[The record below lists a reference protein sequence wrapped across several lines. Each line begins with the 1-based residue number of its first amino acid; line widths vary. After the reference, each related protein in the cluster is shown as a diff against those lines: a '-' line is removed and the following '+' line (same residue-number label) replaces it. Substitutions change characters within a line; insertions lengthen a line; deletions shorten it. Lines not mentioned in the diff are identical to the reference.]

1 MGLAQGV
8 LLKEQM
14 TKFLKATNYY
24 LVSQVTEELPGKWLP
39 PAAVDLIDLALVKG
53 MNNLL
58 DKYAEFTDPFTPQSN
73 FDEMRGLAD
82 GSGIDYDAIHRLNL
96 FPEVSKASCSFFGA
110 WGEATT
116 GGKTFQLRA
125 LDYITDAKSFTDNPL
140 VIVYH
145 PSAESSVAH
154 ASVAWPGTVGVLTG
168 FSAAKLGIS
177 EIGVYFSDDS
187 FGQGT
192 DDTPPEKVKG
202 QPWMSVLKDVASKA
216 HNVDEA
222 LKIIEDADRT
232 CNLIIGVGDGN
243 AGSAYGVE
251 YSGYVAVPYND
262 TTLLPVNDTWHPQIP
277 SVVYNGMDWDC
288 PTYTQALG
296 EQLAKFHGSIDET
309 TIVHDILPTVQ
320 TGNLHVAVA
329 DLTDMNWHI
338 SFARRTTADPSE
350 PMNGYERQFSR
361 LHMSELFALP
371 APTV

>member
-1 MGLAQGV
+1 MQG
-8 LLKEQM
+8 M
-14 TKFLKATNYY
+14 
-24 LVSQVTEELPGKWLP
+24 
-39 PAAVDLIDLALVKG
+39 
-53 MNNLL
+53 
-58 DKYAEFTDPFTPQSN
+58 
-73 FDEMRGLAD
+73 AD
-82 GSGIDYDAIHRLNL
+82 GSGLSYEEIHRMNMI
-96 FPEVSKASCSFFGA
+96 PEITKASCSFFGA

-125 LDYITDAKSFTDNPL
+125 LDYVTDAKSFTDNPL
-140 VIVYH
+140 VVVYH
-145 PSAESSVAH
+145 PSAEDEVAH
-154 ASVAWPGTVGVLTG
+154 AAVSWPGLTGVLTG
-168 FSAAKLGIS
+168 FTAAHLGIS
-177 EIGVYFSDDS
+177 EIGVTYPDDS

-192 DDTPPEKVKG
+192 DNTPAEKVKG

-243 AGSAYGVE
+243 AGNAYGVE

-262 TTLLPVNDTWHPQIP
+262 TTLLPNNDTWHPQIP
-277 SVVYNGMDWDC
+277 SVVYNGMDWLC
-288 PTYTQALG
+288 PNFDIALHD
-296 EQLAKFHGSIDET
+296 QLVKYHGQIDENVVVT
-309 TIVHDILPTVQ
+309 NILPTVQ

-361 LHMSELFALP
+361 LHMTDLFAFP
-371 APTV
+371 APEV